1 MKLIIGNKNYSS
13 WSMRPWVLLRAFD
26 IPFEEVS
33 LRFDS
38 VDPGSQFKQ
47 SLQRLG
53 VIAKVPV
60 LIDNAVTLGGKPL
73 TIWDSVAI
81 VERIAEC
88 FPKHAIWPADSAER
102 AVARSMVAEMHS
114 GFGHLRRLCS
124 MNIEADLV
132 GIGQDLYKKNSG
144 LQDELTRLDTLWSER
159 LNHSGGPMMFGPFS
173 AVDAFFAPVVLRI
186 KTYGLPVSPVSQ
198 DYVKRVLALPS
209 VQAWCNEALAENDFL
224 DFQELYRSGKG

>member
-60 LIDNAVTLGGKPL
+60 LIDNAVTFGGKPL

-88 FPKHAIWPADSAER
+88 FPKHAIWPADSA
-102 AVARSMVAEMHS
+102 
-114 GFGHLRRLCS
+114 
-124 MNIEADLV
+124 
-132 GIGQDLYKKNSG
+132 
-144 LQDELTRLDTLWSER
+144 
-159 LNHSGGPMMFGPFS
+159 
-173 AVDAFFAPVVLRI
+173 
-186 KTYGLPVSPVSQ
+186 
-198 DYVKRVLALPS
+198 
-209 VQAWCNEALAENDFL
+209 
-224 DFQELYRSGKG
+224 